1 MRQQERWRRISPQ
14 TLAPTGGGG
23 IVAGMKAT
31 FMALLAFSLCLGV
44 GCATAPRLLPEDIPS
59 LKALAE
65 EGDAE
70 AQFQLANNYYIGEG
84 VEEDYAQSFKWA
96 SRSAAQDNPK
106 AKYRLGSL
114 YIQGRG
120 VPKDENKAKALFK
133 ESKIGLLNLADRN
146 DPQARAYLGVMYQR
160 GVGVEKDEKEAVKWY
175 RKAAEQGDA
184 LAQYNLGWMYANG
197 RGVEEDEKEAVKWY
211 RKAAEQNDAEAQ
223 YNLGVMYATGRGV
236 EKDRKEAVK
245 WLRKAA
251 EQGYEPAKAAL
262 KRLSP

>member
-1 MRQQERWRRISPQ
+1 MRQQERWRRISPPA
-14 TLAPTGGGG
+14 LAPPGGGG
-23 IVAGMKAT
+23 IVAEMKAT
-31 FMALLAFSLCLGV
+31 YYAVLLALVLGV

-175 RKAAEQGDA
+175 RKAAEQ
-184 LAQYNLGWMYANG
+184 
-197 RGVEEDEKEAVKWY
+197 
-211 RKAAEQNDAEAQ
+211 NDAEAQ